1 MIIYVNIDLKDVFE
15 LGRDFIW
22 ERPDK
27 CPRCNHYKVWMHGF
41 VEALF
46 DGFDAPLQ
54 LKRYRCPCCGCVIT
68 LRPDTHF
75 SRIQASKETICSS
88 LSCRIETK
96 QWPLGLSKSRQ
107 RHWLNNLK
115 KKTAAYLT
123 NSWDK
128 GLMAAFDY
136 FIKNGQVPVSS
147 TI

>member
-1 MIIYVNIDLKDVFE
+1 
-15 LGRDFIW
+15 
-22 ERPDK
+22 
-27 CPRCNHYKVWMHGF
+27 MHGF
-41 VEALF
+41 VEAIF

-75 SRIQASKETICSS
+75 SRFQASKETICSS
-88 LSCRIETK
+88 LSCRIKTK